1 MSTGKGP
8 GDDEVT
14 TKMTGSGFN
23 WRTLEQRRALFCSL
37 TLTLALAGGGWREA
51 KAQGGM
57 GQEPGGAVAM
67 GPQGRMVRGTVTAA
81 AADHLTVTTEGG
93 DTYQVMVTTNTRV
106 MKERQPVKLAD
117 VHAGD
122 GVGAMG
128 VIDAATKTVHAAA
141 LFVVDAAQVKKA
153 REDMGKSYITGKVT
167 AIDELNLTIQRPDGV
182 SQTIAVDESTSF
194 RKGTRRMGMAMRG
207 DPIGAGTGPGM
218 GPGGGQGQGGEPGE
232 SITLADVKVGDRVFG
247 PGSVKAGVFVPTQLV
262 VVDAAL
268 TGRRRAPGAGEDG
281 TAQPAAA
288 QPPK

>member
-1 MSTGKGP
+1 MSTGEGP
-8 GDDEVT
+8 GGDGAMRE
-14 TKMTGSGFN
+14 MTGSGFN

-37 TLTLALAGGGWREA
+37 TLMLALAGGGWREA
-51 KAQGGM
+51 KAQGSM
-57 GQEPGGAVAM
+57 EVDPGGAVAM

-93 DTYQVMVTTNTRV
+93 DTYQVIVTTNTRV
-106 MKERQPVKLAD
+106 MKQRQPVKLAD

-128 VIDAATKTVHAAA
+128 EIDPATKTVHAAA
-141 LFVVDAAQVKKA
+141 VFVVDAAQVKKA
-153 REDMGKSYITGKVT
+153 REEMGKSYISGKVT
-167 AIDELNLTIQRPDGV
+167 AIDALNLTIQRPDGV

-207 DPIGAGTGPGM
+207 DPVAVGPGAG
-218 GPGGGQGQGGEPGE
+218 GGRGQGGEPGE

-262 VVDAAL
+262 VVDAASM
-268 TGRRRAPGAGEDG
+268 GRRRAQGAGEDG
-281 TAQPAAA
+281 AAAVPAA
-288 QPPK
+288 PK